1 MQFDMISGLRW
12 ICSSAKTPNQR
23 KTVHQKRGLPPPL
36 NWIYTNSILK
46 HGIEHSRFFVPAK
59 LSEARRTG
67 GTRER
72 NDAKPGRKR
81 CCANDMV

>member
-1 MQFDMISGLRW
+1 MQS
-12 ICSSAKTPNQR
+12 
-23 KTVHQKRGLPPPL
+23 RGGKDAVRML
-36 NWIYTNSILK
+36 
-46 HGIEHSRFFVPAK
+46 FFVPAK

-81 CCANDMV
+81 CCANVMF

>member
-1 MQFDMISGLRW
+1 MSKGGCPGGQSPFR
-12 ICSSAKTPNQR
+12 
-23 KTVHQKRGLPPPL
+23 H
-36 NWIYTNSILK
+36 YTNSILK

-72 NDAKPGRKR
+72 NEARPGRKR
-81 CCANDMV
+81 CCANDML

>member
-1 MQFDMISGLRW
+1 MHGGFARPPRRLISG
-12 ICSSAKTPNQR
+12 KQR
-23 KTVHQKRGLPPPL
+23 IKKEGFRPPL

-46 HGIEHSRFFVPAK
+46 HDIEHSIFFVPAK

-72 NDAKPGRKR
+72 NEAKPGRKR
-81 CCANDMV
+81 CCANDML